1 MTQVCGIAGIL
12 SFDDV
17 PDIDVGRRMLA
28 RLAHRGPDGSG
39 LYRDGHVLLGHTR
52 LAIVDL
58 AGGAQPMSNEDGS
71 VWVTFNGEIFNHV
84 ELRQELSALGHCF
97 RTSSD
102 TEVIVHA
109 WEEWAQECFSRFN
122 GQWSLAIW
130 ERDDRRL
137 VLARDRLGVRPLYL
151 TRDRG
156 GVVFASEVKAIFAVP
171 GVRRALDRVGLAE
184 TMTFWSPVAPR
195 TVFRGIEQVPPGHLA
210 VITREAHDVHSYWS
224 SQFPPRGQEDPQDLE
239 RNAGEVRE
247 RLIEAVRLRFL
258 RSDVPVGAYLSGGL
272 DSAIIAAIISRYTD
286 APLQTFSLRFSD
298 ADLDEG
304 SFQTRMA
311 EHLGTEHHEVTV
323 GDDDI
328 AAAFPDVVWHAETPL
343 LRAAPAP
350 MMVLSRLAR
359 EHGDKVVVTGEGA
372 DEVFAG
378 YDLFREARLREFMAR
393 DAESPVRA
401 SALTLLYP
409 WMTRAPGR
417 APAFAREFFARHLS
431 MDDSGLSHRPRWDST
446 SSLLAIT
453 APHPDWPAD
462 VAEGL
467 LARMPAGH
475 LDWDPL
481 GRAQWLEMTTLLP
494 GYILASQGDR
504 MLMANSVEGR
514 FPFLDRDVVDLAN
527 RLPSRHK
534 LLGLDEKHVLKK
546 AFSDLVPEAILRR
559 PKQPYR
565 SPDAAVFFGS
575 RSAAWVDEVLAPDE
589 IAGAGIFQPPA
600 VAAFLAKC
608 RRKGGSGMSNTDNM
622 RAVALISTQLIHRQ
636 FIVGDGSS
644 GPDQPLAEPLTVID
658 HAPAHR

>member
-1 MTQVCGIAGIL
+1 MTPVCGIAGIL

-17 PDIDVGRRMLA
+17 PDIDVGRRMLV

-39 LYRDGHVLLGHTR
+39 VYRDAHVLLGHTR
-52 LAIVDL
+52 LAIVDV
-58 AGGAQPMSNEDGS
+58 AGGAQPMSNGDGS

-84 ELRQELSALGHCF
+84 ELRQELAALGHRF
-97 RTSSD
+97 RTHSD

-109 WEEWAQECFSRFN
+109 WEEWAQDCFSRFN

-130 ERDDRRL
+130 ERDAQRL

-156 GVVFASEVKAIFAVP
+156 RVVFASEVKAIFAVP

-184 TMTFWSPVAPR
+184 TMTFWSTVAPR
-195 TVFRGIEQVPPGHLA
+195 TVFLGVEQLPPGHLA
-210 VITREAHDVHSYWS
+210 IITRESHDVRSYWS
-224 SQFPPRGQEDPQDLE
+224 PHFPPRGQEVLQDLDG
-239 RNAGEVRE
+239 NAAALRE
-247 RLIEAVRLRFL
+247 RLVEAVRLRFL

-272 DSAIIAAIISRYTD
+272 DSAIIAAVIARYTD
-286 APLQTFSLRFSD
+286 APLRTFSLRFSD

-311 EHLGTEHHEVTV
+311 RHLGTEHHEVTI
-323 GDDDI
+323 GADDI
-328 AAAFPDVVWHAETPL
+328 AAVFPEVVWHAETPL

-350 MMVLSRLAR
+350 MMVLSALAR

-372 DEVFAG
+372 DEMFAG
-378 YDLFREARLREFMAR
+378 YDLFRETRLREFIAR
-393 DAESPVRA
+393 DPASTLRA
-401 SALTLLYP
+401 SALDLLYP
-409 WMTRAPGR
+409 WMARAPGR
-417 APAFAREFFARHLS
+417 APAFAREFFARNLS
-431 MDDSGLSHRPRWDST
+431 MDDPGLSHRPRWDST
-446 SSLLAIT
+446 SSLLALT
-453 APHPDWPAD
+453 APHPDWPSD
-462 VAEGL
+462 VAGDL
-467 LARMPAGH
+467 VARMPAGH
-475 LDWDPL
+475 QDWDPL

-514 FPFLDRDVVDLAN
+514 FPFLDLDVVDLAN
-527 RLPSRHK
+527 RLPGRHK
-534 LLGLDEKHVLKK
+534 LLGLDEKHVVKR
-546 AFSDLVPEAILRR
+546 AFADLVPDEVLRR

-565 SPDAAVFFGS
+565 SPDAAVFFGT
-575 RSAAWVDEVLAPDE
+575 RSASWVDEVTAPDE
-589 IAGAGIFQPPA
+589 IAAAGIFRPAA

-608 RRKGGSGMSNTDNM
+608 RRKGGNGMGNTDNM
-622 RAVALISTQLIHRQ
+622 RAIALISTQLVHRQ

-644 GPDQPLAEPLTVID
+644 GTDHGSASRPMVID